1 MMKSEQETE
10 ALYESFFSRKS
21 IEEQIKH
28 QNKVI
33 TAILA
38 VMVVGAIL
46 LLVFILL

>member
-1 MMKSEQETE
+1 MMKSEQEPE

>member
-28 QNKVI
+28 QNIVI